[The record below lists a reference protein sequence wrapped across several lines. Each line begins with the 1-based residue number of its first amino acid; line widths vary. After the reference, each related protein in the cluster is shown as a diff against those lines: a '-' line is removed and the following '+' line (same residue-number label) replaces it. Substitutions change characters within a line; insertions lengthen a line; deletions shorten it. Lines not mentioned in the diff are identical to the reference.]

1 MPHPCDIHLGSA
13 KGPLARRVSVWHAM
27 LPSVQPSAAHGMCP
41 MLVAQNF
48 VELVRKSC
56 QNVVNEAFS
65 DETCYEAK
73 VGDG

>member
-1 MPHPCDIHLGSA
+1 
-13 KGPLARRVSVWHAM
+13 
-27 LPSVQPSAAHGMCP
+27 MCP